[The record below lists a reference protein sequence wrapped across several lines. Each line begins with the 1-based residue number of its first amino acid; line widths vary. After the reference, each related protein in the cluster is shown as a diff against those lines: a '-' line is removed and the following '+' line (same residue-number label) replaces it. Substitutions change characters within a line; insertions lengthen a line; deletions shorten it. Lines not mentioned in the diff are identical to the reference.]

1 MAAFETVLR
10 TAELGPGAVREVK
23 AHGRDI
29 AVANVGQTYYAVEA
43 TCPVDGTNL
52 GRDGRLDGDLLI
64 CPRDEARFDVRTG
77 VRVDGDGALRSHSIQ
92 VSGNDVRVGP
102 ARDSDGG

>member
-23 AHGRDI
+23 VHGRDI

-43 TCPVDGTNL
+43 ICPVDGTNL
-52 GRDGRLDGDLLI
+52 GRHGRLDGDMLI
-64 CPRDEARFDVRTG
+64 CPRDDAHFDVRTG
-77 VRVDGDGALRSHSIQ
+77 VRVDGAGALRPHSIQ

-102 ARDSDGG
+102 ERDGDGA

>member
-1 MAAFETVLR
+1 MAPFKTVLR
-10 TAELGPGAVREVK
+10 TTELGPGSVREVK
-23 AHGRDI
+23 AHGQDI

-64 CPRDEARFDVRTG
+64 CPRDDAHFDIRTG
-77 VRVDGDGALRSHSIQ
+77 LRVDGDGALRPHTIQ
-92 VSGNDVRVGP
+92 VKGNDVRVGP
-102 ARDSDGG
+102 ARNDDHA